1 MTMDGPTERNRR
13 APAAGGSPGL
23 ALGFA
28 CVGHTYAHLFQ
39 PIFYIVV
46 LALEREMALSH
57 GHAVALIFVGSVLYG
72 VAAPLAG
79 WLGDRWS
86 ATGMMAVY
94 FVGLGA
100 AMVLTGRTETPFQIA
115 AALTL
120 VGLFA
125 SIYHPVGIAM
135 VADNARA
142 LGKELGINGVF
153 GNIGVALAAVT
164 AGFLTDLI
172 NWRAAFIVP
181 GAVSVAVGV
190 GYWMFLRWAPEGHKQ
205 AKPNKAV
212 DASPGEIKRVL
223 MIVLVGSIFASL
235 IFNATT
241 VSLPKVFDD
250 RLGDLATTTAAVGG
264 WSFIVFVI
272 AAVAQVL
279 VGHMLDRYPLKPVYF
294 LVVGLKIPALVIAA
308 HAFGAN
314 MLVAS
319 VAVMF
324 MVFGTIPIHDTII
337 GRYATPE
344 WRGRVYAVKYLVGL
358 GVAASAIPM
367 VGWLYDSTGG
377 FETMF
382 LLLAG
387 SAAVVTACALCMPS
401 RRPAPQPAE

>member
-1 MTMDGPTERNRR
+1 MTLDRRNVQF
-13 APAAGGSPGL
+13 L
-23 ALGFA
+23 FLN
-28 CVGHTYAHLFQ
+28 VGHLLDHLFMLL
-39 PIFYIVV
+39 YATAVV
-46 LALEREMALSH
+46 AIQRDPSFEGSYGFLIALSTWCF
-57 GHAVALIFVGSVLYG
+57 VAFGAGSF
-72 VAAPLAG
+72 PSG

-86 ATGMMAVY
+86 RAGMMVVFFIGIGTASILTGFAQGPVSIA
-94 FVGLGA
+94 VGLLA
-100 AMVLTGRTETPFQIA
+100 I
-115 AALTL
+115 
-120 VGLFA
+120 GLFA

-153 GNIGVALAAVT
+153 GNIGVALAAVS

-172 NWRAAFIVP
+172 SWRAAFIVP
-181 GAVSVAVGV
+181 GIVSIAVGL
-190 GYWMFLRWAPEGHKQ
+190 GYWLFLHWAPEGHKQ
-205 AKPNKAV
+205 PKPNKAI
-212 DASPGEIKRVL
+212 DAAPGEIKRVL
-223 MIVLVGSIFASL
+223 IIVMVGSIFASL

-250 RLGDLATTTAAVGG
+250 RLGDLATTTSAVGA
-264 WSFIVFVI
+264 WSFIVFII
-272 AAVAQVL
+272 AAVAQIL

-308 HAFGAN
+308 YAFGAD
-314 MLVAS
+314 MLVS
-319 VAVMF
+319 SIFVMF
-324 MVFGTIPIHDTII
+324 VVFGTIPIHDTII

-387 SAAVVTACALCMPS
+387 SAAVVTTCALCMPS